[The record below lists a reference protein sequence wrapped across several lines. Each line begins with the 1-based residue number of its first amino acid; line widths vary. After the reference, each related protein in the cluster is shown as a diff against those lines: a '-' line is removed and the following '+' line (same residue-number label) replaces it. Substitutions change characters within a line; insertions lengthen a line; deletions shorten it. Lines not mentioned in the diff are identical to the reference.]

1 MMNNL
6 INIVE
11 SFIGKPRKLVAET
24 HELIFDFAGPKYYE
38 DDEMY
43 TWWMAF
49 DESTKVEQHFMNF
62 QYVRSQNM
70 VNIRVIVTRDLK

>member
-1 MMNNL
+1 M
-6 INIVE
+6 E
-11 SFIGKPRKLVAET
+11 SFVGKPRKLVAET
-24 HELIFDFAGPKYYE
+24 MAQTHELIFDFVGPKYYG

-43 TWWMAF
+43 TWWMIF
-49 DESTKVEQHFMNF
+49 DESTKVEQQLRNF